1 MVDVGRVLALLE
13 RLQAE
18 TDELIK
24 LRGSEALSGDETA
37 LAAAKYRFIVAIE
50 TCIDVA
56 EHVIA
61 SEGLRS
67 PDSLA
72 EAFAVLGDAGF
83 VDQDLA
89 ADLQDMAR
97 FRNLLVHGYQ
107 RVDDA
112 RVAEILRT
120 RLGDFERFRAAIARA
135 VS

>member
-1 MVDVGRVLALLE
+1 VSWP
-13 RLQAE
+13 
-18 TDELIK
+18 K
-24 LRGSEALSGDETA
+24 LRDSEALPGDETA

-56 EHVIA
+56 EHVTA

-67 PDSLA
+67 PDSFA
-72 EAFAVLGDAGF
+72 EAFSVLDEAGF

-112 RVAEILRT
+112 RVTEILRT
-120 RLGDFERFRAAIARA
+120 RLDDFERFRTAVAPA